1 MGEVTKNS
9 IGERIKHLREQ
20 AGKSQEEISKLL
32 GFSSRSSLSQIE
44 TGERD
49 LTSIELSK
57 LTAIFGV
64 PADYVLSG
72 NEITQEVEVE
82 KSKNEPEER
91 IAIPKLKKSKFKEV
105 LLYLLEQV
113 AGKPNI
119 GETVLYKLLY
129 FSDFNYYEKF
139 EEQLTGAKYIKN
151 HFGPTPVAFKG
162 ILEEMIK
169 GGEVAIDK
177 NKYHGYTQT
186 RYLALRK
193 PDLRQINGAEKEVI
207 DDVLCK
213 LSDLSAKQIS
223 EYSHEDTP
231 WKIAE
236 EGKPIDLE
244 AVFYRS
250 PAYSVREY
258 EEL

>member
-1 MGEVTKNS
+1 MSQITKNS
-9 IGERIKHLREQ
+9 IGKKIQNLRER
-20 AGKSQEEISKLL
+20 AGKSQEEVAGVL
-32 GFSSRSSLSQIE
+32 GIPRTSLSQIE

-49 LTSIELSK
+49 LTSLELAQLS
-57 LTAIFGV
+57 TVFGV
-64 PADYVLSG
+64 PTDYVLSDEKISQ
-72 NEITQEVEVE
+72 EIAVEPRE
-82 KSKNEPEER
+82 KESEER
-91 IAIPKLKKSKFKEV
+91 ISIPRLKKNKFKEV
-105 LLYLLEQV
+105 LLYILEKI

-129 FSDFNYYEKF
+129 FCDFNYYEIF

-151 HFGPTPVAFKG
+151 HYGPTPISFKG
-162 ILEEMIK
+162 VVGEMIK
-169 GGEVAIDK
+169 NGEISLDK
-177 NKYHGYTQT
+177 NKYHGYPQT
-186 RYLALRK
+186 RYIALRR
-193 PDLRQINGAEKEVI
+193 PDLRRINGAEKEII

-223 EYSHEDTP
+223 EYSHDDTP

-236 EGKPIDLE
+236 SGKPIDYE

-258 EEL
+258 DEL

>member
-1 MGEVTKNS
+1 MDKITKDT
-9 IGERIKHLREQ
+9 IGKRIKTLREQ
-20 AGKSQEEISKLL
+20 SGKSQEEVSELL
-32 GFSSRSSLSQIE
+32 RFSSRSSLSQIE

-49 LTSIELSK
+49 LTAIELLK

-64 PADYVLSG
+64 STDQILSG
-72 NEITQEVEVE
+72 QKDTQEFEAE
-82 KSKNEPEER
+82 QAKNEPEER
-91 IAIPKLKKSKFKEV
+91 IAVPKLKKSKFKEV
-105 LLYLLEQV
+105 LLYLLQQV

-151 HFGPTPVAFKG
+151 HFGPTPTPFKVV
-162 ILEEMIK
+162 IEEMIK
-169 GGEVAIDK
+169 NGDLTVDK
-177 NKYHGYTQT
+177 NNYHGFDQT

-193 PDLRQINGAEKEVI
+193 PDLRQINGAEKAVI

-231 WKIAE
+231 WKVAE
-236 EGKPIDLE
+236 NGQAIDYE

-258 EEL
+258 ENL